1 MEMNSF
7 IQVYFEDKKN
17 ELKENSLRDK
27 EIIGKV
33 SFRRKSRSTRTL
45 KRNWQKFRR
54 IIRNY
59 PVRKKFCRELQT
71 DITDFYVCW
80 GKIW

>member
-1 MEMNSF
+1 MKDNEKNS
-7 IQVYFEDKKN
+7 QE
-17 ELKENSLRDK
+17 K
-27 EIIGKV
+27 EIVGKV
-33 SFRRKSRSTRTL
+33 SFRRKSKSMKKQ
-45 KRNWQKFRR
+45 KRNWQKFRK

-71 DITDFYVCW
+71 DITDFYACW